1 MSIITNKDIPSDKE
15 FISSFEIYKDKF
27 NMLIDFGKMG
37 YDMRKGCKLGHS
49 GGNLYISHNTIYQSV
64 HRWWYKEGREDLY
77 SYLDIEFKNYTN
89 FLKEV
94 DIVAQK
100 VPYHTW
106 IKKVISYNIKFIN
119 GIKPGLEKI
128 KYIYSNYPVLDT
140 KVNSIIATLDE
151 FLVKHRE
158 ILVIN
163 NV

>member
-1 MSIITNKDIPSDKE
+1 MSITENKNIPSDKE

-27 NMLIDFGKMG
+27 NMLIDFGEMD

-64 HRWWYKEGREDLY
+64 HRWWYVEGREDLY
-77 SYLDIEFKNYTN
+77 SYLDDEFNNYAI

-94 DIVAQK
+94 NIVAQE
-100 VPYHTW
+100 VPYHMW
-106 IKKVISYNIKFIN
+106 IKELISYNIKFIN
-119 GIKPGLEKI
+119 GIKSGLDKI
-128 KYIYSNYPVLDT
+128 KYIYSNYPALDT

-158 ILVIN
+158 IIVIN
-163 NV
+163 SV